1 MRLGQIPVAENNG
14 GIGIM
19 KIEEWIRM
27 LSDEYSVQHIDELD
41 GVVVAPLNDEYYL
54 VKTVEVK
61 A

>member
-1 MRLGQIPVAENNG
+1 
-14 GIGIM
+14 M